1 MAKKIK
7 YIRHLILVLLLTIP
21 LATAAVYLF
30 KTLNARVGLNSSQ
43 INCIMK
49 DSKGFVWFGTPAG
62 LYRYDGYTF
71 KSFQCNSL
79 DGSSLPDSYINSMQ
93 EAIDGNIWIE
103 TASGLCI
110 YNPQTETFG
119 RETKQVLSR
128 MGIRDIPNIVFI
140 DSKKNIWAYIAKKGV
155 VAYNTQQQLSYDFGY
170 TDDMKGIPDGEVC
183 SISECRD
190 GTMLVY
196 NNGRIVCCN
205 IDNQQ
210 TTVWQTQEVAENNLR
225 RSNSLKAFADQVDN
239 IWLYGQGTLMVYN
252 KKNNTWDTEFGN

>member
-128 MGIRDIPNIVFI
+128 MGIRDIPDIVFI
-140 DSKKNIWAYIAKKGV
+140 DSKKNIWTNIATKGV
-155 VAYNTQQQLSYDFGY
+155 VDYNKKQQLS
-170 TDDMKGIPDGEVC
+170 
-183 SISECRD
+183 
-190 GTMLVY
+190 
-196 NNGRIVCCN
+196 
-205 IDNQQ
+205 
-210 TTVWQTQEVAENNLR
+210 
-225 RSNSLKAFADQVDN
+225 
-239 IWLYGQGTLMVYN
+239 
-252 KKNNTWDTEFGN
+252 